1 MELLLIIFL
10 CMTVIEVLALV
21 VLIFI
26 TNLKKKS
33 YKIHRIVIKK
43 KAKVIEKKK
52 FKLKDV
58 SKEQWVIFGFYVL
71 VIGFIAYISLSNYMP
86 EVMTPINSGE
96 YSISLENPTNS
107 LKVLYF
113 SKDIFD
119 DKLIIPDL
127 SDYEKVGDF
136 EDSEVW
142 IKRDLVKESY
152 IDQDT
157 LNDFIYFNFPG
168 ASVYS
173 FKELDKGVPVLT
185 DWAST
190 ETRIDTTFRASLK
203 LAVYHGGGDLN
214 LKFTKQDL
222 NGYVGKDEY
231 NLSVIDFSTGKIV
244 YSEIFKDDGDK
255 KDSKILGD
263 EEDYNVNINLDR
275 GIYYLDFKEDKN
287 NPSADSTLK
296 NFKISSNKVLIV
308 GDMLV
313 YEPNQKFF
321 TKANNAKEIKFK
333 YWWDGKE
340 QHIYF
345 TGDKIFT
352 ENINKDNYIIE
363 GENVF
368 VKIPI
373 KIKDETS
380 KYKFQVLDKD
390 KFIINKI
397 EIVI

>member
-71 VIGFIAYISLSNYMP
+71 VIGFIAYISLSNYIFDDVNNGSIM
-86 EVMTPINSGE
+86 VNSE
-96 YSISLENPTNS
+96 SIVDLVFKPKLILENGRDAEILIEGKNLGTD
-107 LKVLYF
+107 VY
-113 SKDIFD
+113 FD

-214 LKFTKQDL
+214 LKFL
-222 NGYVGKDEY
+222 RMME
-231 NLSVIDFSTGKIV
+231 IRKIV
-244 YSEIFKDDGDK
+244 IF
-255 KDSKILGD
+255 
-263 EEDYNVNINLDR
+263 
-275 GIYYLDFKEDKN
+275 
-287 NPSADSTLK
+287 
-296 NFKISSNKVLIV
+296 
-308 GDMLV
+308 
-313 YEPNQKFF
+313 
-321 TKANNAKEIKFK
+321 
-333 YWWDGKE
+333 
-340 QHIYF
+340 
-345 TGDKIFT
+345 
-352 ENINKDNYIIE
+352 
-363 GENVF
+363 
-368 VKIPI
+368 
-373 KIKDETS
+373 
-380 KYKFQVLDKD
+380 
-390 KFIINKI
+390 
-397 EIVI
+397 